1 MGYGH
6 DGDGDFDYEAGRAE
20 AEMEMLHL
28 AEFEEMD
35 ARWAEFFPEGDARR
49 CPSHPNVKTSSPDG
63 MFDAPCGRCEYE
75 MSLDADAEYASTLID
90 AQEAAETEHN
100 PIVAYRMGHPI
111 YLSDIPDDC
120 PF

>member
-20 AEMEMLHL
+20 WEAEMRRE
-28 AEFEEMD
+28 D
-35 ARWAEFFPEGDARR
+35 FFPEGDARV
-49 CPSHPNVKTSSPDG
+49 CPSHPNVKTSSADG

-75 MSLDADAEYASTLID
+75 MSLAEDTDADTD
-90 AQEAAETEHN
+90 AAKT
-100 PIVAYRMGHPI
+100 IVGLRMGAPV
-111 YLSDIPDDC
+111 YLEDFDDDC